1 MKLERSANY
10 MKRKI
15 KEDIALVGK
24 RLYERRL
31 NGGYG
36 GNISVRDGDV
46 IYITP
51 TGVPKDILEYSEI
64 LVMDFKGNIIEGEG
78 KPSSEMLFHI
88 ILYKERPDVNA
99 IIHAHPPLAT
109 GFAIARHP
117 ITEAVHEEAAIILGK
132 VPVIP
137 YEITSSKEL
146 AKSVGEAFKNANAV
160 LLANHGAITAGD
172 TLEKAFR
179 RMEELE
185 NLCEMLL
192 VADALGGAKKI
203 PLKKLFKL
211 FEIMKIREG
220 KLKI

>member
-1 MKLERSANY
+1 

-15 KEDIALVGK
+15 KEEIVSVGK

-36 GNISVRDGDV
+36 GNISVLDEGV

-51 TGVPKDILEYSEI
+51 SGVPKDELDYSKI
-64 LVMDFKGNIIEGEG
+64 IVMDFKGNIIEGQG

-88 ILYKERPDVNA
+88 LLYKERADIKA

-117 ITEAVHEEAAIILGK
+117 ITEAVHEEAAVLLGK
-132 VPVIP
+132 VPVLP
-137 YEITSSKEL
+137 YEVTSSKEL
-146 AKSVGEAFKNANAV
+146 AKNVSEAFKNANAV
-160 LLANHGAITAGD
+160 LLANHGVITVGE

-203 PLKKLFKL
+203 PLKKLLKL
-211 FEIMKIREG
+211 FELMRVREG
-220 KLKI
+220 KIKI